1 MDSFRQHLTQYDRTK
16 VETAVHSVMK
26 TLAATLS
33 RQRGIQY
40 EFGSEYAEYAA
51 SKAAGDEGKSH
62 LKPLSE
68 IFTPEQLDEIPIDN
82 KVGEN
87 YFGEMTVQLQKKGGC
102 ALKAIG
108 ERLVLSSNRD
118 LVL

>member
-1 MDSFRQHLTQYDRTK
+1 MDERRLSEKPQKKTILPTHDRQK
-16 VETAVHSVMK
+16 VETAVCSVMK

-40 EFGSEYAEYAA
+40 EFGLEYAEHTA
-51 SKAAGDEGKSH
+51 SKAAGDEGKSD
-62 LKPLSE
+62 LKPLLE

-87 YFGEMTVQLQKKGGC
+87 NSGEMTVQL
-102 ALKAIG
+102 
-108 ERLVLSSNRD
+108 
-118 LVL
+118 

>member
-1 MDSFRQHLTQYDRTK
+1 MES
-16 VETAVHSVMK
+16 AVGSAIQ

-40 EFGSEYAEYAA
+40 EFGPEYAEYTA

-68 IFTPEQLDEIPIDN
+68 IFTPEQLDEIEIDN

-87 YFGEMTVQLQKKGGC
+87 YFGEMTVQCEK
-102 ALKAIG
+102 
-108 ERLVLSSNRD
+108 RVHVLSRQLESNWSSAPIETWHFKR
-118 LVL
+118 VLKKCWPTRN

>member
-1 MDSFRQHLTQYDRTK
+1 MES
-16 VETAVHSVMK
+16 AVGSAIQ

-40 EFGSEYAEYAA
+40 EFGPEYAEYTA
-51 SKAAGDEGKSH
+51 SKAAGEKGKSH

-68 IFTPEQLDEIPIDN
+68 IFTTEQLDEIPIDN
-82 KVGEN
+82 KN
-87 YFGEMTVQLQKKGGC
+87 YSGEMTVQLRKKGGC

-118 LVL
+118 LAF

>member
-1 MDSFRQHLTQYDRTK
+1 MDERRLSEKPQKKPILPTHDREK
-16 VETAVHSVMK
+16 VETAVCSVMK

-33 RQRGIQY
+33 RQCGIQY

-87 YFGEMTVQLQKKGGC
+87 YFEEMTVQL
-102 ALKAIG
+102 
-108 ERLVLSSNRD
+108 
-118 LVL
+118 

>member
-1 MDSFRQHLTQYDRTK
+1 M
-16 VETAVHSVMK
+16 ETAVRSVMK

-40 EFGSEYAEYAA
+40 EFGPEYADYTA
-51 SKAAGDEGKSH
+51 SNAAGDEGKSH

-82 KVGEN
+82 KN
-87 YFGEMTVQLQKKGGC
+87 YSGEMTVQLQKKGGC

-118 LVL
+118 LAF

>member
-1 MDSFRQHLTQYDRTK
+1 MDSFRQHLTQYDRKK
-16 VETAVHSVMK
+16 VETAVRSIMK

-33 RQRGIQY
+33 RQCGIQY
-40 EFGSEYAEYAA
+40 EFGPKYAECT
-51 SKAAGDEGKSH
+51 AGDEGKSH

-82 KVGEN
+82 KN
-87 YFGEMTVQLQKKGGC
+87 YSGEMTVQLRKKGGC

-108 ERLVLSSNRD
+108 EQLVLSSNRD
-118 LVL
+118 LAF

>member
-1 MDSFRQHLTQYDRTK
+1 
-16 VETAVHSVMK
+16 MK

-40 EFGSEYAEYAA
+40 EFGPEYAEYTA

-82 KVGEN
+82 KN
-87 YFGEMTVQLQKKGGC
+87 YSGEMTVQLRKKGGC
-102 ALKAIG
+102 ALKAI
-108 ERLVLSSNRD
+108 ETWHFKRVLKKCWPTRN
-118 LVL
+118 